1 MNTNNGLER
10 KNRDFKDGFLKQLK
24 AKSFSGMLTA
34 LIDQFLSEKHDRYNP
49 KPFFFYTLNPMK
61 TYLGHLPRFSFSGS
75 NVIFLKKALSAQCLG
90 TGKSVC

>member
-34 LIDQFLSEKHDRYNP
+34 LIDQFLSETHDRYNP
-49 KPFFFYTLNPMK
+49 KPFFFLHSESDENIPW
-61 TYLGHLPRFSFSGS
+61 SF
-75 NVIFLKKALSAQCLG
+75 
-90 TGKSVC
+90 T

>member
-49 KPFFFYTLNPMK
+49 KPFFSTLWIRWK
-61 TYLGHLPRFSFSGS
+61 HTLVIYLDFRSQE
-75 NVIFLKKALSAQCLG
+75 V
-90 TGKSVC
+90 T